1 MMPRTRL
8 LSLIVLTCAAGL
20 LTSACIPGMLPT
32 MIGFASISANGK
44 VVPSADATA
53 RPAATSASA
62 AAAVQ
67 AKTIK
72 IDPTTTSITLVAGQT
87 VELDLTGTW
96 MATLN
101 AEKEP
106 AWVCPEIVSASFVQ
120 GDTSGA
126 GLASMFTSKI
136 TAEMLGQLSVPM
148 QASQK
153 AAVMGPTCRSA
164 FTRRKVTVT
173 APSARNPESDGIV
186 LLVSIASGA
195 LGTPGVMDAFVVGQ
209 SAIVDVNLTPAAV
222 DPTAR
227 VIARSTPVLLGGG
240 AYPESRTLWR
250 EVDARLSTDGGGGA
264 MTYSWDLNGDGVY
277 GDVSDAPS
285 PTGTLPAGVAIVP
298 NAVLEPIA
306 TAGGT
311 ATVGV
316 KVTSAAGLSSTA
328 TTTLTPLPNQS
339 YDNNYRNWFTLSSAT
354 PVAGEALNLAI
365 SMTAEFGGTA
375 CIDADAD
382 GVYEAST
389 TVPFRSPGPAT
400 ATYATTA
407 LAAGPHEVRVA
418 FIPDGGF
425 NRGTCANPSTDPLLS
440 VYRQVYVSTAAAAR
454 RASGVRDSGYTA
466 RTSFR
471 LADGALLQAGKSS
484 KTNGPL
490 AGSVFG
496 GTYRWSA
503 PARGNGKTRPGA
515 LVAFARGAY
524 AAEAPQLG
532 VLGGASGQVGVGRA
546 YMLLRGAS
554 PKDLLCLELAS
565 NGLDQAARIVGG
577 RGAGAGLRGT
587 VTGVQFQV
595 PFEAIGVVT
604 TGTGSARTTAV
615 GQVKPF
621 TTAGTLVASTGK
633 NRGLPGAC
641 RALISRLPA
650 PSPTP
655 APMPVPVTG

>member
-1 MMPRTRL
+1 MPRRIRIL
-8 LSLIVLTCAAGL
+8 PLIAFTCAAGL
-20 LTSACIPGMLPT
+20 LASGCIPGVTPT

-44 VVPSADATA
+44 VVPSADEAA

-67 AKTIK
+67 AKTIT

-96 MATLN
+96 MATFN
-101 AEKEP
+101 AKKQ
-106 AWVCPEIVSASFVQ
+106 AVWVCPEIVSASFVQ

-126 GLASMFTSKI
+126 GLASFFDATT
-136 TAEMLGQLSVPM
+136 TAQLTGQLVVPM
-148 QASQK
+148 NASKK
-153 AAVMGPTCRSA
+153 AVVTGLTCGSA
-164 FTRRKVTVT
+164 FTGRKVTVT
-173 APSARNPESDGIV
+173 APTARNPQSDRIV
-186 LLVSIASGA
+186 LLVSVASGA
-195 LGTPGVMDAFVVGQ
+195 LGTPGLMSAFVVGQ
-209 SAIVDVNLTPAAV
+209 SAIVDVNLLPAAV
-222 DPTAR
+222 DPTAK

-285 PTGTLPAGVAIVP
+285 PAGTLPAGVAIVP
-298 NAVLEPIA
+298 DSVLQPIA

-316 KVTSAAGLSSTA
+316 KVTSAAGLSGTA
-328 TTTLTPLPNQS
+328 TTTLQPLPNQS

-354 PVAGEALNLAI
+354 PVPGDALTLAI

-375 CIDADAD
+375 CVDADAD

-389 TVPFRSPGPAT
+389 SVPFRSPGPAT
-400 ATYATTA
+400 ATFATTA

-418 FIPDGGF
+418 FIPSGGF
-425 NRGTCANPSTDPLLS
+425 NRGTCANPSADALLS

-454 RASGVRDSGYTA
+454 HTSGVRDSGYTA
-466 RTSFR
+466 RTGFR
-471 LADGALLQAGKSS
+471 LADGAVLQPGTFSKASGLLRG
-484 KTNGPL
+484 T
-490 AGSVFG
+490 VFG

-503 PARGNGKTRPGA
+503 PARGNGKARPGA

-524 AAEAPQLG
+524 AAEASQLG
-532 VLGGASGQVGVGRA
+532 ILGGASGQVGIGNVH
-546 YMLLRGAS
+546 MLLRGAS
-554 PKDLLCLELAS
+554 AKDLLCLQLAAD
-565 NGLDQAARIVGG
+565 GFDQAARIVGG

-587 VTGVQFQV
+587 LTGVEFEL
-595 PFEAIGVVT
+595 PFDAVGVVT
-604 TGTGSARTTAV
+604 TGTGASRTTAV

-621 TTAGTLVASTGK
+621 TTVGTLAASTGAK
-633 NRGLPGAC
+633 RGLPGAC
-641 RALISRLPA
+641 RALVSQLPA

-655 APMPVPVTG
+655 TPTPVPVTG